1 MQCLINFLFFLNLA
15 DFFLCVCVSLVLFLR
30 VRMFYLIVF
39 CVICL
44 SWIGLFVHLL
54 LTFKKAGRVRVNS
67 LFIFQAS
74 SRTCVTSL
82 STGEMRHNTHL
93 KWNTGHR
100 VQAGLLPHFSPQA
113 VGGLFSCPC
122 GLAFCP
128 HTKSSVFSDLK
139 KSFGKLGKTTFR
151 KLSFSPEETEF
162 FYWLVPLVWNHT
174 LSAMFKCDFIPGI
187 FSG

>member
-1 MQCLINFLFFLNLA
+1 
-15 DFFLCVCVSLVLFLR
+15 
-30 VRMFYLIVF
+30 MFHLSCFWGSECFIRFVF

-54 LTFKKAGRVRVNS
+54 LTFTKTGRVRVNS
-67 LFIFQAS
+67 LFIFQVS

-82 STGEMRHNTHL
+82 LTGEMHHNTHL

-100 VQAGLLPHFSPQA
+100 VQAVLQPHFSPQA

-128 HTKSSVFSDLK
+128 HTKSYVFSDLK
-139 KSFGKLGKTTFR
+139 KSFGKLGKKIFR
-151 KLSFSPEETEF
+151 KLSLSPQETVF
-162 FYWLVPLVWNHT
+162 FIDLSLLFEIILCLQCLNAT
-174 LSAMFKCDFIPGI
+174 LSPASTVDSWQTEPK
-187 FSG
+187 